1 MNRLGGGLCEVTHWE
16 GLTIKAERIG
26 MRVLTTDCH
35 FRNQAIPGD
44 DKVPIAIDTDDGSR
58 TLATWVIKELSC

>member
-1 MNRLGGGLCEVTHWE
+1 MRVTHWE

-35 FRNQAIPGD
+35 FRNQAIPGI
-44 DKVPIAIDTDDGSR
+44 DKVPIAIDTDDGSKG
-58 TLATWVIKELSC
+58 LWPWVIKELSC